1 MGIPIT
7 GSIDSLLVAAGMAI
21 AGCPQAYRR
30 QAIFWFMAFDFVAT
44 WTGWSF
50 GVSHAA
56 AVLFAL
62 ALACPV
68 LYAARKRPALYL
80 LLPVLCS
87 ADNLLIGAGN
97 EPMQFWT
104 EAGAA
109 IVSGVLAF
117 LGFSLGSLLERRIQ
131 GAAQ

>member
-7 GSIDSLLVAAGMAI
+7 GSIDSLLVAAAMAI

-44 WTGWSF
+44 FTGWSF
-50 GVSHAA
+50 GVSQET

-68 LYAARKRPALYL
+68 LYAARKRPALYAV
-80 LLPVLCS
+80 LPVLCS
-87 ADNLLIGAGN
+87 VDNLFMGAGDGR
-97 EPMQFWT
+97 MQFWPA
-104 EAGAA
+104 AGAA
-109 IVSGVLAF
+109 VSSGILAF
-117 LGFSLGSLLERRIQ
+117 IGFSLGSV
-131 GAAQ
+131 